1 MFKINNELFIDLEPF
16 LDLPKIYKYYE
27 EIAYGIAK
35 NCDRIYPTPTS
46 QASFLNQELVAHP
59 VVSAEIKNKYPE
71 LAYRQSE
78 AMAKFLGSANLGS
91 MLQLKKNNVAYKYK
105 HLSEFNEH
113 TEAAKDFKFLFNWI
127 EEQDCFEEYGRV
139 VFFLNEP
146 WQQGVIHHDYENSKL
161 NVYKDMFIW
170 IKGPIKKHFFV
181 YDEETDQKYYCPYSA
196 SIFNN
201 NNYHGSENNNWYS
214 SWSLRID
221 GVFKKSWADKVKI
234 SDYFN
239 LT

>member
-27 EIAYGIAK
+27 EIAYGIDK

-91 MLQLKKNNVAYKYK
+91 MLQLKKIM
-105 HLSEFNEH
+105 LH
-113 TEAAKDFKFLFNWI
+113 T
-127 EEQDCFEEYGRV
+127 
-139 VFFLNEP
+139 
-146 WQQGVIHHDYENSKL
+146 
-161 NVYKDMFIW
+161 
-170 IKGPIKKHFFV
+170 
-181 YDEETDQKYYCPYSA
+181 
-196 SIFNN
+196 
-201 NNYHGSENNNWYS
+201 
-214 SWSLRID
+214 
-221 GVFKKSWADKVKI
+221 
-234 SDYFN
+234 
-239 LT
+239 